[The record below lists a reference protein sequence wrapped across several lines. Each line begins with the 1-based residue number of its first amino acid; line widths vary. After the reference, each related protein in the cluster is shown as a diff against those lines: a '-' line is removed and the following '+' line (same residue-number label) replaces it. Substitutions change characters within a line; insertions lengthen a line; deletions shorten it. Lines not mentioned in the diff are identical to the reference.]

1 MRDIMLIENKSKKP
15 SIIKSFLI
23 ALSILVGLIALTVL
37 GFGQIKLPGW
47 PFCFFAFYYLTF
59 AHMAKDKLLITAVGG
74 FIGLTVG
81 FSQGLLSALVGDGP
95 AWLGTIILL
104 IVLITIVVD
113 GRIKVIDPLCMMMVT
128 VLTGHGLHANI
139 APEAYLPAVGSYAV
153 AVVAFAIVVNLIS
166 KRAKVEPAIEEAV
179 S

>member
-81 FSQGLLSALVGDGP
+81 FSHGLLSSLIGDGP
-95 AWLGTIILL
+95 AWLGTIFLL
-104 IVLITIVVD
+104 IVLVTIVVD

-139 APEAYLPAVGSYAV
+139 VPEAYLPAVGSYAV
-153 AVVAFAIVVNLIS
+153 AVVAFAIVVNLIA
-166 KRAKVEPAIEEAV
+166 KRAKKEPAIEEAV